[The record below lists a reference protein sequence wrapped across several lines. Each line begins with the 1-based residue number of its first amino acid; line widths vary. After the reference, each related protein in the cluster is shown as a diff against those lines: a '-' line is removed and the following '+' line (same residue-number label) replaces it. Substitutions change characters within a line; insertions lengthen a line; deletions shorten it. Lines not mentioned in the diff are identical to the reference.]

1 MVIPSSQTRSPLL
14 PTLFRPSIR
23 FDFYIVGTLF
33 VWVLLLAGAVYGQ
46 GVTGAETEEKA
57 VVINGL
63 SEGTVFGVGKSVRII
78 GTVKQGAISFGGDV
92 IVEGVV
98 DGDVAAI
105 GGSVIQTDGAY
116 IGGDVIVLGGTYRH
130 GEKPNRNPASMTMMY
145 AGYQQELR
153 DLMRNPS
160 GLLRPRWSS
169 SYVGLRLLSVL
180 FWFIVSLG
188 LTAAMPGTIS
198 RGVARL
204 QLTNLRLAIIGIIG
218 IVVIGAGVEVCLWA
232 LPETISVL
240 VGLLALT
247 LIFLAGLFGRVILY
261 AATGRWLQRR
271 YFPMGKNSEAVALL
285 LGTTFWVTLSSLP
298 YIWPLVVGVIWAI
311 SLGLALT
318 ARYRVGWRRAEV
330 SPTF

>member
-1 MVIPSSQTRSPLL
+1 MVISSSQTRSPLL
-14 PTLFRPSIR
+14 PTLFRPSRR

-33 VWVLLLAGAVYGQ
+33 VWVLLLAGAVSGQ

-160 GLLRPRWSS
+160 GL
-169 SYVGLRLLSVL
+169 
-180 FWFIVSLG
+180 F
-188 LTAAMPGTIS
+188 
-198 RGVARL
+198 
-204 QLTNLRLAIIGIIG
+204 
-218 IVVIGAGVEVCLWA
+218 
-232 LPETISVL
+232 
-240 VGLLALT
+240 
-247 LIFLAGLFGRVILY
+247 
-261 AATGRWLQRR
+261 
-271 YFPMGKNSEAVALL
+271 
-285 LGTTFWVTLSSLP
+285 
-298 YIWPLVVGVIWAI
+298 
-311 SLGLALT
+311 
-318 ARYRVGWRRAEV
+318 
-330 SPTF
+330 